1 MRETRYE
8 ELKQAEKGALLSIAT
23 YLLISLA
30 KLIIG
35 KTAGSE
41 ALWADGLNNTTDIIA
56 SIAVL
61 IGLRLAQKPAD
72 EEHKYGHWKAE
83 NVASL
88 ITSFIMFAVGLQV
101 FYSSIRSLVLG
112 EIESPDMLAAVVGL
126 LSAGIMYGVYRFNR
140 KLATKVKSS
149 ALLAAAKDNRSDAW
163 TSIGTAIAIFAASF
177 GWGWLDSITAIVVA
191 ALILK
196 TAIDIFKESAFS
208 LSDGFDQ
215 ELVNEYE
222 RVVAT
227 FPEVKTVK
235 SIRGRMYGANI
246 FLDIVVTMDKYLT
259 VEKSH
264 AVADAIELLLSDRFN
279 VYDTD
284 IHIEPE

>member
-8 ELKQAEKGALLSIAT
+8 ELKRAEKGALLSIIA
-23 YLLISLA
+23 YLLISFV
-30 KLIIG
+30 KLLIG
-35 KTAGSE
+35 KIAGSE

-56 SIAVL
+56 SVAVL

-88 ITSFIMFAVGLQV
+88 ITSLIMLVVGLQV
-101 FYSSIRSLVLG
+101 LYSSVWSLIQG
-112 EIESPDMLAAVVGL
+112 ETESPDVLAAIIGVV
-126 LSAGIMYGVYRFNR
+126 SAILMYGVYTFNR
-140 KLATKVKSS
+140 RLAAQVKSS

-177 GWGWLDSITAIVVA
+177 GWGWLDSLTAIVVA
-191 ALILK
+191 VLILK

-215 ELVNEYE
+215 TLVNEYE
-222 RVVAT
+222 QVVAD
-227 FPEVKTVK
+227 FPEVKSVK
-235 SIRGRMYGANI
+235 GIRGRMYGANV
-246 FLDIVVTMDKYLT
+246 FLDIVITMDKYLT

-264 AVADAIELLLSDRFN
+264 AVADAIEALLSDRFN

-284 IHIEPE
+284 IHIEPD